1 MILLE
6 SVMAVSLSSLFKK
19 EVREKQGKLM
29 AKQRRFAYTSLL
41 PFLLYMGLFTL
52 FPIIWAVVM
61 SFFDYTPIRE
71 GSGFLGLGGAN
82 PFIGIDNYI
91 ELFTGTSK
99 PAEVFRLAVKNT
111 FLFTVLVLPLN
122 LAITLPLAVILES
135 IGERFRTM
143 FRAIYFLPA
152 ISSSVALVTIW
163 AYMYAPGW
171 GLLSMMFKAVGLVP
185 PKSWLSDPSMVY
197 FGVPLAMIC
206 VVVAHVWQD
215 FGFNLVIFVAALQ
228 GIPKT
233 LREAAR
239 VDGANAWQEFWW
251 IVVPLLRRTILFAC
265 VLTVLSSLQVF
276 VIFQLLSRGGPQNQ
290 TQTMLLS
297 IYENAFRFANNLGL
311 SAAMSMILF
320 IIILLLTVFQFRI
333 LRTEWE
339 Y

>member
-1 MILLE
+1 MEIT
-6 SVMAVSLSSLFKK
+6 SLFKK
-19 EVREKQGKLM
+19 EIVRDAGKLT
-29 AKQRRFAYTSLL
+29 AKQRRFAYTSLM
-41 PFLLYMGLFTL
+41 PILLYIGLFSL
-52 FPIIWAVVM
+52 FPILWAVVM
-61 SFFDYTPIRE
+61 SFFSYTPIRE

-82 PFIGIDNYI
+82 PFVGIGNFI
-91 ELFTGTSK
+91 ELLTGTGK
-99 PAEVFRLAVKNT
+99 PAEAFRLAVRNT
-111 FLFTVLVLPLN
+111 FLFTALVLPLN
-122 LAITLPLAVILES
+122 LAITLPLAVLLES
-135 IGERFRTM
+135 IAERFKTL
-143 FRAIYFLPA
+143 FRAIYFLPT

-171 GLLSMMFKAVGLVP
+171 GLLSLMFKAVGLVP
-185 PKSWLSDPSMVY
+185 PKSWLQDPNAVY

-215 FGFNLVIFVAALQ
+215 FGYNLVIFVAALQ
-228 GIPKT
+228 SIPKT

-239 VDGANAWQEFWW
+239 VDGANVWQEFWL
-251 IVVPLLRRTILFAC
+251 IVVPLLRRTVLLTS
-265 VLTVLSSLQVF
+265 VLTVISSLQIF
-276 VIFQLLSRGGPQNQ
+276 VIFQLLTRGGPQNQ

-320 IIILLLTVFQFRI
+320 IIILILTVTQFRI

>member
-1 MILLE
+1 
-6 SVMAVSLSSLFKK
+6 MAISLSSVFKK
-19 EVREKQGKLM
+19 EAAQEGGKLM
-29 AKQRRFAYTSLL
+29 AKQRRFAYASLL
-41 PFLLYMGLFTL
+41 PLLLYVGLFTL
-52 FPIIWAVVM
+52 FPILFALVM
-61 SFFDYTPIRE
+61 SFFSYTPIRQ
-71 GSGFLGLGGAN
+71 GTGFLGLGGAN
-82 PFIGIDNYI
+82 PFVGIDNYI

-111 FLFTVLVLPLN
+111 FLFTALVLPLN
-122 LAITLPLAVILES
+122 LAVTLPLAVILES
-135 IGERFRTM
+135 ISERFKTL

-152 ISSSVALVTIW
+152 ISSGVALVTVW
-163 AYMYAPGW
+163 SYMYAPGW
-171 GLLSMMFKAVGLVP
+171 GLLSIMFKAVGLVP
-185 PKSWLSDPSMVY
+185 PKSWLQDPNTIY

-228 GIPKT
+228 SIPKT

-239 VDGANAWQEFWW
+239 VDGANVWQEFWLV
-251 IVVPLLRRTILFAC
+251 VVPLLRRTVLLTS
-265 VLTVLSSLQVF
+265 VLTVISSLQVF
-276 VIFQLLSRGGPQNQ
+276 VIFQLLTRGGPKNQ
-290 TQTMLLS
+290 TQTLLLS

-320 IIILLLTVFQFRI
+320 MIILVLTVIQFRI

>member
-1 MILLE
+1 MT
-6 SVMAVSLSSLFKK
+6 AFSSFFKK
-19 EVREKQGKLM
+19 EVISDGGKLM
-29 AKQRRFAYTSLL
+29 AKQRRFAYTSLT
-41 PFLLYMGLFTL
+41 PILLYMGMFTL
-52 FPIIWAVVM
+52 FPILFAVVM
-61 SFFDYTPIRE
+61 SFFSYSPIRD
-71 GSGFLGLGGAN
+71 GSGFLELGGAN
-82 PFIGIDNYI
+82 PFVGVKNYI

-111 FLFTVLVLPLN
+111 FMFTALVLPLN

-135 IGERFRTM
+135 VGQRFRTL
-143 FRAIYFLPA
+143 FRAIYFLPT
-152 ISSSVALVTIW
+152 ISSSVALVIIW

-185 PKSWLSDPSMVY
+185 PKSWLADPNTVY

-215 FGFNLVIFVAALQ
+215 FGYNLVIFVAALQ
-228 GIPKT
+228 GIPQT

-239 VDGANAWQEFWW
+239 VDGANAWQEFWL
-251 IVVPLLRRTILFAC
+251 IVVPLLRRTVLLAS
-265 VLTVLSSLQVF
+265 VLTVISSLQVF
-276 VIFQLLSRGGPQNQ
+276 VIFQLLTRGGPKNQ

-320 IIILLLTVFQFRI
+320 IIILVFTVVQFRI
-333 LRTEWE
+333 LRTDWE

>member
-1 MILLE
+1 
-6 SVMAVSLSSLFKK
+6 MAVSLSSVFKK
-19 EVREKQGKLM
+19 EAAQEGGKLM
-29 AKQRRFAYTSLL
+29 AKQRRFAYASLL
-41 PFLLYMGLFTL
+41 PILLYVGLFTL
-52 FPIIWAVVM
+52 FPISFAMIM
-61 SFFDYTPIRE
+61 SFFSYTPIRE
-71 GSGFLGLGGAN
+71 GTGFLGLGGAN
-82 PFIGIDNYI
+82 PFIGIHNYI

-111 FLFTVLVLPLN
+111 FLFTALVLPLN
-122 LAITLPLAVILES
+122 LAVTLPLAVILES
-135 IGERFRTM
+135 IGERFKTL

-152 ISSSVALVTIW
+152 ISSGVALVTVW

-185 PKSWLSDPSMVY
+185 PKSWLQDPNTIY

-228 GIPKT
+228 SIPKT

-239 VDGANAWQEFWW
+239 VDGANVWQEFWLV
-251 IVVPLLRRTILFAC
+251 VVPLLRRTVLLTS

-276 VIFQLLSRGGPQNQ
+276 VIFQLLTRGGPKNQ
-290 TQTMLLS
+290 TQTLLLS

-320 IIILLLTVFQFRI
+320 MIILVLTVIQFRI

>member
-1 MILLE
+1 
-6 SVMAVSLSSLFKK
+6 MAVSISSLFKK
-19 EVREKQGKLM
+19 EVEAEGGRLM
-29 AKQRRFAYTSLL
+29 AKQRRFAYASLV
-41 PFLLYMGLFTL
+41 PILLYMGLFTL
-52 FPIIWAVVM
+52 FPILWAVVM

-82 PFIGIDNYI
+82 PFIAVDNYI
-91 ELFTGTSK
+91 ELFTSTSK
-99 PAEVFRLAVKNT
+99 PAEVFRLAVRNT
-111 FLFTVLVLPLN
+111 FLFTALVLPLN

-135 IGERFRTM
+135 ISERFRTV
-143 FRAIYFLPA
+143 FRAIYFLPT

-171 GLLSMMFKAVGLVP
+171 GLLSMMFKAVGVVP
-185 PKSWLSDPSMVY
+185 PKSWLQDPNTIY

-206 VVVAHVWQD
+206 VVIAHVWQD
-215 FGFNLVIFVAALQ
+215 FGYNLVIFVAALQ
-228 GIPKT
+228 SIPRT

-239 VDGANAWQEFWW
+239 VDGANVWQEFWL
-251 IVVPLLRRTILFAC
+251 IVVPLLRRTILLAS
-265 VLTVLSSLQVF
+265 VLTVISSLQVF
-276 VIFQLLSRGGPQNQ
+276 VIFQLLSRGGPKNQ
-290 TQTMLLS
+290 TQTMVLS

-320 IIILLLTVFQFRI
+320 MIILVLTVVQFRI